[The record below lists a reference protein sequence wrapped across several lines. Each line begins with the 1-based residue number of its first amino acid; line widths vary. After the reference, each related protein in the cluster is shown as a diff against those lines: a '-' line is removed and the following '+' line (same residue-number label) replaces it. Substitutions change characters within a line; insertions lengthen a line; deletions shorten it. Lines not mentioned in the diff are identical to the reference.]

1 MIFLVNIYN
10 VLKLKVFSWK
20 RYSLACYLYNILRH
34 FRNFFVVREE
44 WFKCLFFREKK
55 RERERESNVSLTL
68 WDSQVLSVLAT
79 NFAYIFRL
87 SFIYIVKASSSL
99 VIFVCILLL
108 LFYSILLNF
117 FLLLL

>member
-1 MIFLVNIYN
+1 M
-10 VLKLKVFSWK
+10 
-20 RYSLACYLYNILRH
+20 RH
-34 FRNFFVVREE
+34 FRNIFVVREK
-44 WFKCLFFREKK
+44 WFKCLFFRERK

-68 WDSQVLSVLAT
+68 WDSQVLSVLAA

-99 VIFVCILLL
+99 VIFVYILLL
-108 LFYSILLNF
+108 LFYAILFDF

>member
-1 MIFLVNIYN
+1 M
-10 VLKLKVFSWK
+10 
-20 RYSLACYLYNILRH
+20 RH
-34 FRNFFVVREE
+34 FRNIFVVREK
-44 WFKCLFFREKK
+44 WFKCLFFRERK

-99 VIFVCILLL
+99 VICVYILLL
-108 LFYSILLNF
+108 LFYAILFDF